1 MELII
6 EPSGQGRCIYI
17 ETIQLAELGNLKI
30 QRASHV
36 EPDAQ
41 GCWFADLSPVD
52 GPMLGPFAQRSEAL
66 AAEVAWLRE
75 HWLGKQR
82 SITHNNRDNHV
93 TAD

>member
-6 EPSGQGRCIYI
+6 ESSGIGRCIHD
-17 ETIQLAELGNLKI
+17 ETIKLAELGQLSI

-41 GCWFADLSPVD
+41 GQWFADLSPMY
-52 GPMLGPFAQRSEAL
+52 GPTLGPFAQRSEAL

-75 HWLGKQR
+75 NWLGDKQPTFAQAFFNR
-82 SITHNNRDNHV
+82 S
-93 TAD
+93 